1 MLPVLQPESPPFAGA
16 VLPSPADAFRPDG
29 ATDGNI
35 VRIRPP
41 RPWEA
46 LDLRSLWRFR
56 DLLLALAARDIKL
69 RYRQTALGVLWVVL
83 QPLLAAGI
91 FAFVFGRV
99 AHLDSGGVPYVLFC
113 YAGLLAWNL
122 FSSVVLKASVS
133 LVSNASLVSKIFF
146 PRVVLPF
153 SAVISALLDFAIGL
167 VVGVAL
173 MLACG
178 KVPTFALLAAP
189 FWLALLVLLATGA
202 GLICAALAVSYR
214 DVTHI
219 LPVTLQLLLYG
230 SPVGYTVAVI
240 PEGLPRTLYKL
251 NPIAPLLE
259 GFRDALLGYGFVGSR
274 SAIYAITVA
283 VLVFLAG
290 LIFFRRMERQF
301 ADVI

>member
-1 MLPVLQPESPPFAGA
+1 MPASPETLQP
-16 VLPSPADAFRPDG
+16 DAEVDE
-29 ATDGNI
+29 TI

-41 RPWEA
+41 RRWEA

-56 DLLLALAARDIKL
+56 DLLLALAMRDIKL
-69 RYRQTALGVLWVVL
+69 RYRQTVLGVLWVVL

-122 FSSVVLKASVS
+122 FSGVVLKVSSS
-133 LVSNASLVSKIFF
+133 LVANAPLVAKVFF
-146 PRVVLPF
+146 PRLLLPI
-153 SAVISALLDFAIGL
+153 SAVISTLLDFAIALVAGFALLLAYGRTPGL
-167 VVGVAL
+167 
-173 MLACG
+173 
-178 KVPTFALLAAP
+178 ALLAAP
-189 FWLALLVLLATGA
+189 IWLALLLLLALGA
-202 GLICAALAVSYR
+202 GLFCAALAVAYR
-214 DVTHI
+214 DVMHI
-219 LPVTLQLLLYG
+219 LPVALQLLLYG

-251 NPIAPLLE
+251 NPLAALIE
-259 GFRDALLGYGFVGSR
+259 GFRGALLGHGSAGPR
-274 SAIYAITVA
+274 SAVYAIA
-283 VLVFLAG
+283 VTLAVFVAG